1 MEEVK
6 GLIQQLTTRM
16 DTVDGIQKEVEPIDR
31 IRTHTHRIQTRT
43 HRIRTHTEGNRIPT
57 HINQDGKTN
66 LDNKLHQRQ
75 RVLTLERPDVTDV
88 DS

>member
-6 GLIQQLTTRM
+6 GLIQQLTIRM
-16 DTVDGIQKEVEPIDR
+16 DRLDTGRGRDYRQN
-31 IRTHTHRIQTRT
+31 TNSYTQNTNSYT
-43 HRIRTHTEGNRIPT
+43 HRIRTRTEGNRIPT